1 MPACHSF
8 ASMNIVHLKII
19 IQYSAP
25 ICILNTSKWKQSEPV
40 CIPLSSCL
48 MDSSSVGGRSDGPGE
63 RGFSSCGW
71 MLSVRVGSECS
82 RGVPRPGPVLEGQ
95 FKAVINIHWNMTDRV
110 HTWITCCLSTF
121 VWQRHTHT
129 QTHTNLYVWW
139 ARSAAWC
146 ATLCWLVWTWQ
157 PGHVCVQ
164 KCLDHWLAPPG
175 LLPWVWGRF
184 DLPTNNRESCK
195 QTLTYEVI

>member
-8 ASMNIVHLKII
+8 TSMNIVHLKII

-129 QTHTNLYVWW
+129 QTHKPLRLMSKVSCLVCDSLLARMNMTTWSCVCSEMSRPLISTTRSPSMSLGSL
-139 ARSAAWC
+139 RSAY
-146 ATLCWLVWTWQ
+146 
-157 PGHVCVQ
+157 
-164 KCLDHWLAPPG
+164 
-175 LLPWVWGRF
+175 
-184 DLPTNNRESCK
+184 K
-195 QTLTYEVI
+195 QQRVV

>member
-8 ASMNIVHLKII
+8 TSMNIVHLKII

-121 VWQRHTHT
+121 VWQRHTN
-129 QTHTNLYVWW
+129 THKPLRLMSKVSCLVCDSLLARMNMTTWSCVCSEMSRPLISTTRSPSMSLGSL
-139 ARSAAWC
+139 RSAY
-146 ATLCWLVWTWQ
+146 
-157 PGHVCVQ
+157 
-164 KCLDHWLAPPG
+164 
-175 LLPWVWGRF
+175 
-184 DLPTNNRESCK
+184 K
-195 QTLTYEVI
+195 QQRVV

>member
-8 ASMNIVHLKII
+8 TSMNIVHLKII

-95 FKAVINIHWNMTDRV
+95 FKACNKYSLKHDGQSAHLDHMLSQHFCLTATHAHTNTHKPLRLMSKVSCLVCDSLLARMNMT
-110 HTWITCCLSTF
+110 TWSCVCSEMSRPLISTT
-121 VWQRHTHT
+121 RSPSMS
-129 QTHTNLYVWW
+129 LGSL
-139 ARSAAWC
+139 RSAY
-146 ATLCWLVWTWQ
+146 
-157 PGHVCVQ
+157 
-164 KCLDHWLAPPG
+164 
-175 LLPWVWGRF
+175 
-184 DLPTNNRESCK
+184 K
-195 QTLTYEVI
+195 QQRVV